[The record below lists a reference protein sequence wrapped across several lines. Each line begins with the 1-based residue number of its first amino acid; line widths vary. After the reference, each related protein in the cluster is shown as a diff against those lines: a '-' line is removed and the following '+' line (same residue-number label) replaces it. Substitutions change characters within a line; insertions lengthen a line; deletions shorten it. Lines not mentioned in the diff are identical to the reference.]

1 MPINVKLTKFNNFNN
16 ILFSLLF
23 TFILPKNMKNMEKI
37 TLDAMR
43 NFIVENELTDSV
55 AITLHPDSF
64 DELVLEYLDTNGNQ
78 IERPFE
84 ILGIE
89 ILQDTTGSVPVN
101 KVNLLD
107 TVE

>member
-1 MPINVKLTKFNNFNN
+1 
-16 ILFSLLF
+16 
-23 TFILPKNMKNMEKI
+23 MEKI

-43 NFIVENELTDSV
+43 NYIIENELTDSV

-64 DELVLEYLDTNGNQ
+64 DELVLEYIDTNGMQ

-89 ILQDTTGSVPVN
+89 ILQDETGNVVKSHIHTLN
-101 KVNLLD
+101 
-107 TVE
+107 TVQ

>member
-1 MPINVKLTKFNNFNN
+1 
-16 ILFSLLF
+16 
-23 TFILPKNMKNMEKI
+23 MEKI
-37 TLDAMR
+37 TYDEMR
-43 NFIVENELTDSV
+43 NFIIENELTDSV

-64 DELVLEYLDTNGNQ
+64 DDLVMDYLDINGNQ

-89 ILQDTTGSVPVN
+89 ILQDTTGTVVKN
-101 KVNLLD
+101 QVNLLN

>member
-1 MPINVKLTKFNNFNN
+1 
-16 ILFSLLF
+16 
-23 TFILPKNMKNMEKI
+23 MEKI

-43 NFIVENELTDSV
+43 NYIIENELTDSV
-55 AITLHPDSF
+55 AISLHPDSF

-89 ILQDTTGSVPVN
+89 VLQDESGNVPKSHIQTLN
-101 KVNLLD
+101 
-107 TVE
+107 TVQ

>member
-1 MPINVKLTKFNNFNN
+1 
-16 ILFSLLF
+16 
-23 TFILPKNMKNMEKI
+23 MEKI

-43 NFIVENELTDSV
+43 NYIIENELTDSV

-64 DELVLEYLDTNGNQ
+64 DELVLEYIDTNGMQ

-89 ILQDTTGSVPVN
+89 ILQDETGNVAKN
-101 KVNLLD
+101 NINTLD
-107 TVE
+107 TVQ

>member
-1 MPINVKLTKFNNFNN
+1 
-16 ILFSLLF
+16 
-23 TFILPKNMKNMEKI
+23 MEKI

-43 NFIVENELTDSV
+43 NYIIENELTDSV

-89 ILQDTTGSVPVN
+89 ILQDNTGNVAKSYIQTLN
-101 KVNLLD
+101 
-107 TVE
+107 TVQ

>member
-1 MPINVKLTKFNNFNN
+1 ML
-16 ILFSLLF
+16 
-23 TFILPKNMKNMEKI
+23 MEKI
-37 TLDAMR
+37 TLDEMR
-43 NFIVENELTDSV
+43 NFIIENELTDSV

-64 DELVLEYLDTNGNQ
+64 DELVMDYLDTNGNQ

-89 ILQDTTGSVPVN
+89 ILQDTTGAVQKN
-101 KVNLLD
+101 KVNLLS